1 MNVSP
6 KDYATYGIYFFG
18 NYDPS
23 MTSVFKHL
31 IKPGD
36 TVWDIGTERGWFTL
50 LMASIVGEHGRV
62 DSFEAFPP
70 TVEKLEANVNINHFR
85 WVHVNGRAVSNTNS
99 SMWFVP
105 PSNEVTHNVSFL
117 EDCNGVGYLA
127 NSFQPG
133 CIEVKTICLD
143 DYYEKEGIKKL
154 SLIKIDIEGAEVAA
168 LKGAKKLIEKDKP
181 VLAIEFNRQTA
192 LRANSSIEE
201 LCEMIR
207 DYGYEMY
214 LFHEKFTPFDITA
227 YKGVQDV
234 VVNVY
239 CFPVK

>member
-1 MNVSP
+1 
-6 KDYATYGIYFFG
+6 
-18 NYDPS
+18 
-23 MTSVFKHL
+23 
-31 IKPGD
+31 
-36 TVWDIGTERGWFTL
+36 
-50 LMASIVGEHGRV
+50 
-62 DSFEAFPP
+62 
-70 TVEKLEANVNINHFR
+70 
-85 WVHVNGRAVSNTNS
+85 
-99 SMWFVP
+99 
-105 PSNEVTHNVSFL
+105 
-117 EDCNGVGYLA
+117 
-127 NSFQPG
+127 
-133 CIEVKTICLD
+133 
-143 DYYEKEGIKKL
+143 
-154 SLIKIDIEGAEVAA
+154 